1 MRSDDEDDGP
11 RAPGSPWLAHLRG
24 RLDGITSAILVFPL
38 FLGYQLGILS
48 GRGQNGVD
56 LLTRSLVAV
65 AHRDLGY
72 YLAILGAMLVVYAA
86 VVVVLRRR
94 GHFDP
99 RAFGPMLAESAL
111 YALTMGSIIL
121 FVMNSVIGVLPGLSV
136 GGTGMGMGD
145 VLVISAGAGFH
156 EELVFRVIIMGG
168 LAWMLTGITGKGRAW
183 MIALVVSS
191 VVFSLAHHV
200 GPSQEAFTFAAFVY
214 RTLAGAF
221 FAIVYQVRGFAV
233 AAWTHALY
241 DVFVLSVAH

>member
-1 MRSDDEDDGP
+1 MRSDDDGP

-24 RLDGITSAILVFPL
+24 RLDGITSAVLVFPL

-56 LLTRSLVAV
+56 LLTRSLVQV
-65 AHRDLGY
+65 AERDVGN
-72 YLAILGAMLVVYAA
+72 YLAILGVMLVVYAA
-86 VVVVLRRR
+86 VLVILRRR
-94 GHFDP
+94 GRFDP
-99 RAFGPMLAESAL
+99 RAFVPMLAESAL

-121 FVMNSVIGVLPGLSV
+121 FVMNRLIGVLPGLSV
-136 GGTGMGMGD
+136 GGSSGAD

-168 LAWMLTGITGKGRAW
+168 LAWLLTGITGEKRAW

-191 VVFSLAHHV
+191 IVFSIAHHI
-200 GPSQEAFTFAAFVY
+200 GPSGEAFTFAAFVY
-214 RTLAGAF
+214 RMFAGGF

-241 DVFVLSVAH
+241 DVFVLSIAH

>member
-1 MRSDDEDDGP
+1 MRSEPVDP
-11 RAPGSPWLAHLRG
+11 VRRIPSGSPWTAHLRG

-56 LLTRSLVAV
+56 LLTRSLVQV
-65 AHRDLGY
+65 AERDLGNY
-72 YLAILGAMLVVYAA
+72 VAILGAMLVIYAA
-86 VVVVLRRR
+86 VLVVLRRR
-94 GHFDP
+94 GRFDP
-99 RAFGPMLAESAL
+99 RAFLPMLAESTL

-121 FVMNSVIGVLPGLSV
+121 FVMNQVIGVLPGLSI
-136 GGTGMGMGD
+136 GGGRSAAD

-156 EELVFRVIIMGG
+156 EELVFRVILMGG
-168 LAWMLTGITGKGRAW
+168 LAWLLTGITGKKRAW

-221 FAIVYQVRGFAV
+221 FALVYQVRGFAV

-241 DVFVLSVAH
+241 DVFVLSLG